1 LQKPHK
7 CSSIFLMCECLPFH
21 NYDLKIKAVMIDA
34 VVLCA
39 ILHNVIAL
47 YIFYDPKCVPCAD
60 KAFWCQ

>member
-34 VVLCA
+34 MVLCA

-47 YIFYDPKCVPCAD
+47 
-60 KAFWCQ
+60 